1 MKMANEYDDVCT
13 ALEVIIGVLYL
24 QKFST
29 VFFCVMSAKFS
40 RDCVYCKIGG
50 MKRGGSAQSNFESFS
65 SCVF

>member
-29 VFFCVMSAKFS
+29 VFFCDV
-40 RDCVYCKIGG
+40 CKIQQGL
-50 MKRGGSAQSNFESFS
+50 RIL
-65 SCVF
+65 